1 MATDLS
7 DALYVW
13 LTTSADAAAYRAL
26 VFSFKEA
33 GFVDPKL
40 LTDQQIARRAASS
53 SQILVASIQDAG
65 DYPIPVRNEKATVV
79 IRHYDREYGYKNL
92 RVARD
97 MLRVVLKDF
106 TTVLDSVAGFSRGV
120 IELNYAG
127 RTGHRRDI
135 TANCDW
141 EAITYVG
148 TVIVED

>member
-13 LTTSADAAAYRAL
+13 LTTDAKASGYRDL
-26 VFSFKEA
+26 VFSIKEA
-33 GFVDPKL
+33 GFVDAKL

-53 SQILVASIQDAG
+53 NQILVASIQDAG
-65 DYPIPVRNEKATVV
+65 DYPIAVRNERATVV

-92 RVARD
+92 RTARD

-120 IELNYAG
+120 MELNYAG